1 MDLVLFGIQGS
12 GKGSL
17 GKLVSQQYGFKIFET
32 GGELRKLSTEDSLLG
47 NKIKEI
53 LNAGKLVSNDV
64 VMEIIENF
72 MNSNNDGSKI
82 LFDGIPRFL
91 EQAETFDQLM
101 KKHNREFTGILI
113 DVPEPEVLRRL
124 STRRTCK
131 DCKTIYASDYTKD
144 RCDKCGGELFVRSD
158 DNPESIKIRLKS
170 YYEETVPV
178 IERYKSQNKII
189 VMDGNKSLADCKVD
203 IFNLIDSKIKL

>member
-1 MDLVLFGIQGS
+1 MDIVLFGIQGS
-12 GKGSL
+12 GKGSI

-32 GGELRKLSTEDSLLG
+32 GGELRKLSAENSPLG

-72 MNSNNDGSKI
+72 IQNLPAESKL

-91 EQAETFDQLM
+91 EQANSFDQLM

-113 DVPEPEVLRRL
+113 DVPEQEVLRRL
-124 STRRTCK
+124 STRRICK
-131 DCKTIYASDYTKD
+131 DCKTIFASDYTKNT
-144 RCDKCGGELFVRSD
+144 CDKCGGELFVRSD

-189 VMDGNKSLADCKVD
+189 VMDGNKNLNDCKVD
-203 IFNLIDSKIKL
+203 IFELIDSKIKL